1 MKKICGLYTALI
13 TPFDTNGKLDEDGL
27 RNNIRF
33 QIEQGVDGI
42 LVLGTTG
49 ETPTLSTEEK
59 IQVIRIAREE
69 TSGKIRLMVG
79 TGSYSTKTAIE
90 NSRLAEEMEADSLLV
105 VTPYYNKPMQ
115 QGLIYHFEAVAQAVN
130 IPIMLYNIQSR
141 CGQNITTETLEHLA
155 QVPNIAGVKE
165 ASGNLLQIMD
175 VINKIEF
182 SVMSGDDALTFPIM
196 ALGGDGVIS
205 VASNLIPKEVKK
217 LISSQEKDLHYQ
229 LLPLFKSLFI
239 ETNPIPVKTAMNM
252 VGMAAGS
259 CRLPLCEMQPENLQ
273 QLEKI
278 WSHETKILKD

>member
-1 MKKICGLYTALI
+1 MKKICGLYTALV

-79 TGSYSTKTAIE
+79 TGSYSTKTTIE
-90 NSRLAEEMEADSLLV
+90 NSRLAEEMEVDSLLV

-115 QGLIYHFEAVAQAVN
+115 QGLIYHFKAVAQAVN

-155 QVPNIAGVKE
+155 QVPNIVGVKE

-175 VINKIEF
+175 VIHKIEF

-205 VASNLIPKEVKK
+205 VASNLIPKEIKK
-217 LISSQEKDLHYQ
+217 LISSQEKELHYQ

-273 QLEKI
+273 QLKKI
-278 WSHETKILKD
+278 WSHETKILQD